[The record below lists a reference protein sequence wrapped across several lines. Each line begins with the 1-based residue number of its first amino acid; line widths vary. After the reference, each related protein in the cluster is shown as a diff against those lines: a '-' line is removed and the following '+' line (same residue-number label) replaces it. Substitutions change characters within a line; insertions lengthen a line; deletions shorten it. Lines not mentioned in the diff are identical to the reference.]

1 MTQEEILRDALR
13 LLDKLGVEYMLTG
26 SFASN
31 VHGRVRS
38 TFDADIVVVL
48 KSGQLKRLIGSLG
61 SDYYV
66 DKVTLPEV
74 QESAG
79 KLNALHRPSGLKID
93 FFLAR
98 TARDR
103 EALARR
109 RTIRFGGAEI
119 AVIGPE
125 DLVLAKLRWAKEGG
139 SARQVEDA
147 RGIVEVMG
155 AGLDMKYLRLK
166 ARENALEN
174 VLERILR

>member
-1 MTQEEILRDALR
+1 MTQEDILRDS
-13 LLDKLGVEYMLTG
+13 LLLLAKLGVEYMLTG

-48 KSGQLKRLIGSLG
+48 NPGQLKRLIDSLG
-61 SDYYV
+61 GDYYV
-66 DKVTLPEV
+66 DNVTLPEV
-74 QESAG
+74 QESGG

-98 TARDR
+98 TTRDR

-119 AVIGPE
+119 AVIAPE
-125 DLVLAKLRWAKEGG
+125 DLILAKLLWAKEGG

-147 RGIVEVMG
+147 RGIVEVVG

-166 ARENALEN
+166 ARENALED

>member
-13 LLDKLGVEYMLTG
+13 LLGRLGIEYMLTG

-48 KSGQLKRLIGSLG
+48 KPAQLKMLIDSLG
-61 SDYYV
+61 ADYYV
-66 DKVTLPEV
+66 DNVTLPEV
-74 QESAG
+74 QESGG
-79 KLNALHRPSGLKID
+79 KLNSLHRPSGLKID

-109 RTIRFGGAEI
+109 RTIQFGGAEI
-119 AVIGPE
+119 AVIAPE
-125 DLVLAKLRWAKEGG
+125 DLILAKLLWAKEGG

-147 RGIVEVMG
+147 RGIAEVMR
-155 AGLDMKYLRLK
+155 AELDMEYLGLK
-166 ARENALEN
+166 ARENGLEN
-174 VLERILR
+174 ILAQILR